1 MTLTPSI
8 LLGAYAQGVFP
19 MAEDDGTIYWY
30 DPDPRTIIPL
40 EKLHVSRSLKRRLRK
55 GGFEVRYDTAFRQ
68 VMIECA
74 RPAPGRESTWIN
86 DELIEAYSRLHDLG
100 FAHSAETWM
109 DDQLVGGV
117 YGVSLAGLFAGES
130 MFSRKTDASKI
141 ALVCLVA
148 RLNERGYRLFDVQF
162 TTSHLQR
169 FGAVEVP
176 RSEYQRRLA
185 EALTCDATFASRQN
199 GDISAQF

>member
-1 MTLTPSI
+1 
-8 LLGAYAQGVFP
+8 